1 MTRAFTLFLAVVV
14 VLLTAVAAAAQATER
29 SMYVSVLDDSR
40 RPVPDLGPEAFDV
53 REDKRPREVLR
64 ASRASTPME
73 IAILIDNSQAA
84 ERYIND
90 MRRAL
95 EPFVRSLASDGHQIA
110 LIELADR
117 PTVLVDYTSAPDKLA
132 AGVNRI
138 FAREGSGTM
147 LLDGIIDASRGL
159 RKREADRRVIV
170 AITTEG
176 TDFSTRGYEH
186 TLDGLRDGG
195 AMFHALQITTG
206 GGEALSTEEGR
217 NRSIVLDRGTR
228 ASGGDLQQLLTGMAL
243 TDALQSLA
251 TELKQQYHVVFARPD
266 TTVPPERVEVAV
278 KRPGLTARGIVAP
291 SPSKSRT
298 GG

>member
-1 MTRAFTLFLAVVV
+1 
-14 VLLTAVAAAAQATER
+14 
-29 SMYVSVLDDSR
+29 MYVSVLDESG
-40 RPVPDLGPEAFDV
+40 RPVADLGPEAFDV

-73 IAILIDNSQAA
+73 IAVLIDNSQAA
-84 ERYIND
+84 TSYIND

-95 EPFVRSLASDGHQIA
+95 EPFVRSLGNDGHQIA

-117 PTVLVDYTSAPDKLA
+117 PAILVDYTSSPDRLA

-147 LLDGIIDASRGL
+147 LLDGLIDASRGL
-159 RKREADRRVIV
+159 RKREADRRIIV

-186 TLDGLRDGG
+186 SLEGLRDGG
-195 AMFHALQITTG
+195 AMFYAFVITTDG
-206 GGEALSTEEGR
+206 GANLSNEEAR

-228 ASGGDLQQLLTGMAL
+228 SSGGHRQQLLTGMAL
-243 TDALQSLA
+243 ADALENLA
-251 TELKQQYHVVFARPD
+251 AELKQQYHVVFARPD
-266 TTVPPERVEVAV
+266 TTVPPQRVEVAV
-278 KRPGLTARGIVAP
+278 KRPGLTARGAVAP
-291 SPSKSRT
+291 SPSKPRT